1 MSFVISIIGCI
12 FGCFLIC
19 PNMNIRRNIIFS
31 LGSHKKMECQQWKM
45 FLSVCVWF
53 STATVS
59 NSQWSAI
66 LMSSN
71 LGIDAGRRTFICKI
85 LALGILAQVVMK
97 WTGHSNYKT
106 MRPYID
112 LSMM

>member
-1 MSFVISIIGCI
+1 
-12 FGCFLIC
+12 
-19 PNMNIRRNIIFS
+19 
-31 LGSHKKMECQQWKM
+31 
-45 FLSVCVWF
+45 
-53 STATVS
+53 
-59 NSQWSAI
+59 
-66 LMSSN
+66 MSSN